1 MSAEGSP
8 VDAPAPVDTI
18 LETRGLTVTA
28 GTKKILDDVTVHFP
42 SKTLTAVI
50 GPSGCGKTTFV
61 RSLNRMTEL
70 TPGLKIS
77 GLVSYLGQDIY
88 ARGINPVLVRRR
100 IGMVFQRPTVFPMS
114 VYENVA
120 FGLRLE
126 HEPEDVVE
134 RSVQESLTRA
144 GLWNEVQS
152 ELDRSA
158 LSLSGGQQ
166 QRVCI
171 ARALAVRP
179 RILLL
184 DEATASLD
192 PVSTQRVE
200 QTLEELGQ
208 EMTVILVTHSIAQA
222 ARISDRTAYFYQG
235 RLIEV
240 GATEELFERPKE
252 RLTEEYITGRF
263 G

>member
-1 MSAEGSP
+1 MSAAVSP
-8 VDAPAPVDTI
+8 PSPRDASAPI
-18 LETRGLTVTA
+18 LVTRHLTVTA
-28 GTKKILDDVTVHFP
+28 GPKRILDDVSAEFP

-70 TPGLKIS
+70 TPGLKVS
-77 GLVSYLGQDIY
+77 GMVSYLGQNIY
-88 ARGINPVLVRRR
+88 DRGINPVLVRRR
-100 IGMVFQRPTVFPMS
+100 VGMVFQRPTVFPMS
-114 VYENVA
+114 IYENVA

-126 HEPEDVVE
+126 HEPPDVVE
-134 RSVQESLTRA
+134 RRVEESLTRA
-144 GLWNEVQS
+144 GLWTEVKD
-152 ELDRSA
+152 ELDRPA
-158 LSLSGGQQ
+158 MSLSGGQQ

-184 DEATASLD
+184 DEATSSLD
-192 PVSTQRVE
+192 PLSTQRVE
-200 QTLEELGQ
+200 QALEELGQ
-208 EMTVILVTHSIAQA
+208 EMTVIMVTHSIAQA
-222 ARISDRTAYFYQG
+222 ARISDRTAFFYQG

-240 GATEELFERPKE
+240 GASEALFERPKE